1 MKCDIARSKVRDTNE
16 ISLVL
21 SGDNADSY
29 HLSIPKIYLTVV
41 EALKNDPILTAD
53 ST

>member
-1 MKCDIARSKVRDTNE
+1 MKCDVARSKLNDVNE

-29 HLSIPKIYLTVV
+29 FLLIPKIYLTVV
-41 EALKNDPILTAD
+41 KALTDPPVLTAD
-53 ST
+53 VS